1 MTKFVLYVS
10 LDEVLVTTE
19 ELEQAAIKQWFDE
32 YGGRDLDDYDRKET
46 LPGEY
51 AVGITSRMKVL

>member
-19 ELEQAAIKQWFDE
+19 ELEQAAIKQWFTD
-32 YGGRDLDDYDRKET
+32 GGRDIEEYDRKET
-46 LPGEY
+46 LSGET
-51 AVGITSRMKVL
+51 AVGITSRMRVL